1 MGFATDPM
9 TKDSPNSAGETSQWG
24 MDTFDDTELF
34 NLWEIEI
41 WLVVSIMNFMFHNIY
56 GIICPID

>member
-1 MGFATDPM
+1 
-9 TKDSPNSAGETSQWG
+9 
-24 MDTFDDTELF
+24 LF